1 MGVSRVKVVNRV
13 GVHFENNASSQFQCW
28 PCTINKLTYQH
39 NCDNNQNYH
48 FSFLFSAFSALTLLA
63 GPQQGHPASKKLGV
77 GCWGGGLSGARCRL
91 AYVPADATATHC
103 IPLQ

>member
-39 NCDNNQNYH
+39 NNDNNDR
-48 FSFLFSAFSALTLLA
+48 LTAFDP
-63 GPQQGHPASKKLGV
+63 GQPG
-77 GCWGGGLSGARCRL
+77 
-91 AYVPADATATHC
+91 
-103 IPLQ
+103 